1 MSGHW
6 VNFGRTRSLKRRTA
20 TEEQRMIRSRNVV
33 LLATLLLASA
43 AAFGQQGAA
52 ELSRKPVQQ
61 PALKQQGAPAA
72 RSAQSDCVRE
82 ANRRGFAV
90 LDTFNFQQFRDGWS
104 VDMRVR
110 DSRGRIQQGSCFV
123 ETRTGDVDLTG
134 FGWGWDDG
142 GDQRFEFNCS
152 SVESRRKE
160 CQIPI
165 DGRVRLV
172 KQRSDAPCIQGSTWG
187 QRGDRIW
194 VDRGCRGKFVV
205 ERGGGSGGG
214 NAQTI
219 DCLSES
225 GRYRECPIGP
235 GRFGRLV
242 RDYSNGRCREDRTWG
257 TRNGVIWV
265 TDGCRGRFEIQRG
278 NSGGSGGGWVNP
290 DEARRSCVREVERFG
305 QKVRDVG
312 PATTVGNEYHVQVRT
327 HQGNQSVRCRVDRSN
342 GRVRLDW

>member
-1 MSGHW
+1 
-6 VNFGRTRSLKRRTA
+6 
-20 TEEQRMIRSRNVV
+20 MIRSRAWT
-33 LLATLLLASA
+33 LLAALALA
-43 AAFGQQGAA
+43 APAGFAQQGQGAPA
-52 ELSRKPVQQ
+52 HKRAPVQQ
-61 PALKQQGAPAA
+61 PSLKQEGAPAA

-90 LDTFNFQQFRDGWS
+90 LETFNFRQFRDGWS

-134 FGWGWDDG
+134 FGWGWDDS
-142 GDQRFEFNCS
+142 GDERFEFNCS

-160 CQIPI
+160 CQLPV
-165 DGRVRLV
+165 DGRVRLI

-187 QRGDRIW
+187 QRGDRVW

-205 ERGGGSGGG
+205 ERFGGGGGSGGG
-214 NAQTI
+214 ANTI
-219 DCLSES
+219 DCLSEG
-225 GRYRECPIGP
+225 GRYQECRIGS

-242 RDYSNGRCREDRTWG
+242 REYSNNRCREDRTWG

-265 TDGCRGRFEIQRG
+265 TDGCRARFEVQRG
-278 NSGGSGGGWVNP
+278 NSGNTGNGGNWGNP
-290 DEARRSCVREVERFG
+290 EEARRVCSREVERFG

-312 PATTVGNEYHVQVRT
+312 PATVVGNEYHVSVRT
-327 HQGNQSVRCRVDRSN
+327 QASNKSVRCRVDRSN
-342 GRVRLDW
+342 GRVKLDW